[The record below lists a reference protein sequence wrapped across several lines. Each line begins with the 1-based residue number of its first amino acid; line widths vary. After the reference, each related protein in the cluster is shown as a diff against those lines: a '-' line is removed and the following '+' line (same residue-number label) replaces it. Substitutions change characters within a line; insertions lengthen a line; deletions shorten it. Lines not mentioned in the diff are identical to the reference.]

1 MGREEGEEGRP
12 PRFVNPLPW
21 AFSQIP
27 TLADDAAQPE
37 SPAEATQD
45 PLNRPRGGI
54 LGLAFTLDCVFQVLI
69 PKAVSGLPKHPDPS
83 TRHTAQ
89 ANRT

>member
-37 SPAEATQD
+37 SPAEVTQD
-45 PLNRPRGGI
+45 PLNQPRGGFWDS
-54 LGLAFTLDCVFQVLI
+54 LLL
-69 PKAVSGLPKHPDPS
+69 
-83 TRHTAQ
+83 
-89 ANRT
+89 